1 MNPAP
6 PPSLQRVEKLAYW
19 LDEFI
24 TIPGTRYKIGLES
37 LIGMIPVVGDVAG
50 LVMGGYVVVEA
61 HRLGAPR
68 DLKWKMIRNVVLDG
82 AIGLVPVLGDFFD
95 FAYRSNRRN
104 VQMLLA
110 HYRPAAA
117 NPARSRF
124 WSRLG
129 RLTLL
134 ALVAGLA
141 YWLWPR

>member
-6 PPSLQRVEKLAYW
+6 HPSLQRVEKLAYW

-24 TIPGTRYKIGLES
+24 TIPGTRFKIGLES
-37 LIGMIPVVGDVAG
+37 LVGMIPVVGDFAG

-61 HRLGAPR
+61 HRLGAPNE
-68 DLKWKMIRNVVLDG
+68 LKLRMIRNVALDG

-110 HYRPAAA
+110 HYRPAA
-117 NPARSRF
+117 PVIGGGRRS
-124 WSRLG
+124 WWPW
-129 RLTLL
+129 LL
-134 ALVAGLA
+134 AVMLA
-141 YWLWPR
+141 ATLYWVWGR